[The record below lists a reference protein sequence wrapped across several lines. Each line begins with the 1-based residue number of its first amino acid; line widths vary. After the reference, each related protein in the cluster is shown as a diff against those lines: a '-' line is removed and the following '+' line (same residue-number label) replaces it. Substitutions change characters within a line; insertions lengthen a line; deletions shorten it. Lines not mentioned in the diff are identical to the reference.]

1 MIRKILI
8 FVFLAFTIVWF
19 AVAYTIKNNV
29 VNLIKNSET
38 DNLKISYNNVKF
50 SGYPFNWKVTIID
63 PKVKLIDHVNSK
75 EFSSEN
81 IILTVT
87 YSTKKAALNFG
98 PFIREVDNYSDK
110 IFTYD
115 MRSNEDIKGIGKFN
129 KPLYK
134 ISKDDALQEIIK
146 SVKLNNK
153 SLLIFKDNLEIF
165 KINDLDFFISK
176 KDVDNNERISL
187 VLNMNYDSEQDIAN
201 FKNANLEMSAFVT
214 FTPDGENSAILQD
227 INVDKLAFTC
237 DKDAKINLNGALR
250 FFANKLPEGKL
261 SFELDNYNSIVDKL
275 FPNNILFSKKI
286 IKAII
291 AKAIN
296 KAADENL
303 IINPQESTY
312 MNSAYNNIEK
322 AKFDIEFSDKG
333 INIGS
338 INLLDLKIGDNKEE
352 QAPQDNQNNSENN
365 SN

>member
-29 VNLIKNSET
+29 INLIKNSET

-50 SGYPFNWKVTIID
+50 SGYPFHWKITIID

-81 IILTVT
+81 VILTIT

-98 PFIREVDNYSDK
+98 PFIRENDNYSDK

-115 MRSNEDIKGIGKFN
+115 MRSNEDIKGITKFN

-134 ISKDDALQEIIK
+134 ISKDDDLQEIIK
-146 SVKLNNK
+146 SIKLNNK
-153 SLLIFKDNLEIF
+153 SLLIFKDNQEIF

-176 KDVDNNERISL
+176 KDLDKNERISL
-187 VLNMNYDSEQDIAN
+187 VLNMNYESEQDIAN
-201 FKNANLEMSAFVT
+201 FKNANIEMSAFLT
-214 FTPDGENSAILQD
+214 FTPDSENSAILQD
-227 INVDKLAFTC
+227 INIDKLVFTC
-237 DKDAKINLNGALR
+237 DKDAKINLNGTLQ

-261 SFELDNYNSIVDKL
+261 SFELENYNSIVDKL
-275 FPNNILFSKKI
+275 LPHNILFSKKI
-286 IKAII
+286 IKTII

-296 KAADENL
+296 KAPGENL
-303 IINPQESTY
+303 MIDQQKSTDL
-312 MNSAYNNIEK
+312 NSAYNNIEK

-338 INLLDLKIGDNKEE
+338 INLLELRLGDNKEE
-352 QAPQDNQNNSENN
+352 ERVENH

>member
-29 VNLIKNSET
+29 INLIKNSET

-50 SGYPFNWKVTIID
+50 SGYPFNWKITIID

-81 IILTVT
+81 VILTIT
-87 YSTKKAALNFG
+87 YSTKKAGLNFG
-98 PFIREVDNYSDK
+98 PFIREIDNYSDK

-115 MRSNEDIKGIGKFN
+115 MRSNEDIKGISKFN

-134 ISKDDALQEIIK
+134 ISQDDDLQEIIK
-146 SVKLNNK
+146 SIQLNNK
-153 SLLIFKDNLEIF
+153 SLLIFKDNQEIF

-176 KDVDNNERISL
+176 KDLDKNERISL
-187 VLNMNYDSEQDIAN
+187 VLNMNYDSEQDIVN
-201 FKNANLEMSAFVT
+201 FKNANLEISAFLT
-214 FTPDGENSAILQD
+214 FSPDGENSAILQD
-227 INVDKLAFTC
+227 VNIEKLIFTC
-237 DKDAKINLNGALR
+237 DKDSKINLNGAMQ

-261 SFELDNYNSIVDKL
+261 SFELENYNSIVDKL
-275 FPNNILFSKKI
+275 LPNNILFSKKI
-286 IKAII
+286 IKSVI

-296 KAADENL
+296 KTSGENL
-303 IINPQESTY
+303 MIDQQESTDS
-312 MNSAYNNIEK
+312 NSAYNNIEK

-338 INLLDLKIGDNKEE
+338 INLLELKLGDNKEE
-352 QAPQDNQNNSENN
+352 EHPENN